1 MKLATV
7 QKIDEGAYFI
17 VDNLGYFNQITR
29 FDLMLATQ
37 TISATPFDS
46 VSQVETEQQP
56 DRDDEIPPPP
66 RLLLAR

>member
-1 MKLATV
+1 MKSATV

-37 TISATPFDS
+37 TISATPFGS
-46 VSQVETEQQP
+46 APPGEAEQEPSQ
-56 DRDDEIPPPP
+56 DENPMPPGILSP
-66 RLLLAR
+66 R